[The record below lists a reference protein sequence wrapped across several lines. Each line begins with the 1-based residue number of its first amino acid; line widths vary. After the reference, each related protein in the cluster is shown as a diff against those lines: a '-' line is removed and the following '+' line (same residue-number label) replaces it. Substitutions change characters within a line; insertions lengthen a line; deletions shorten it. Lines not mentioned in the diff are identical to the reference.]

1 MAHDFGQAGEVLTG
15 AKAETRPGA
24 TLLPGFPQSDFYL
37 MHHPNSWEPVET
49 ADGDWEWL
57 PKLKQLLLKPGVNG
71 VRSTPGGGVDDSQA
85 RINFQNRGWTIL
97 PRDLG
102 YVVRYQCRG
111 GGSHYA
117 LWDTPHKMGNR
128 VVTRH
133 DPDRYNEFRRELVVS
148 GVIKAPEPEALEI
161 VLDDLQHRLNRN
173 AINVHV
179 PTVAAKIKKT
189 EAKLDGAKAAVS
201 KTTKKKPAR
210 KRTRKAPANV

>member
-1 MAHDFGQAGEVLTG
+1 
-15 AKAETRPGA
+15 
-24 TLLPGFPQSDFYL
+24 
-37 MHHPNSWEPVET
+37 
-49 ADGDWEWL
+49 
-57 PKLKQLLLKPGVNG
+57 
-71 VRSTPGGGVDDSQA
+71 
-85 RINFQNRGWTIL
+85 
-97 PRDLG
+97 
-102 YVVRYQCRG
+102 
-111 GGSHYA
+111 
-117 LWDTPHKMGNR
+117 MGNR